1 MSGSPFSGIGWSPAH
16 VAETHSDTNV
26 VADLH
31 GRHLVGKSLRPRTVI
46 TLIVSNLEVCLNSAE
61 TPEYQRFQATA

>member
-46 TLIVSNLEVCLNSAE
+46 KLIISNQGVCLNSAE
-61 TPEYQRFQATA
+61 TPEYQRFQSTA